1 MTPWAVAIHTVY
13 WSHMRVLR
21 VSRRLHC
28 ETDRTGTRAATGHT
42 AAWVVF
48 SVSQHP
54 EVEAKIVEELRQ
66 HDLLATAEQPNPRAI
81 QWDDIPKLTYLN
93 AVIKVSFPAR

>member
-1 MTPWAVAIHTVY
+1 M
-13 WSHMRVLR
+13 LR
-21 VSRRLHC
+21 VWGCLHC
-28 ETDRTGTRAATGHT
+28 KTNWTGVCAATGHT

-66 HDLLATAEQPNPRAI
+66 HDLLATAEQPNPRAF

-93 AVIKVSFPAR
+93 AVIKVSFLGR

>member
-1 MTPWAVAIHTVY
+1 MSLSTYLAG
-13 WSHMRVLR
+13 VLCVR
-21 VSRRLHC
+21 GDLHC
-28 ETDRTGTRAATGHT
+28 ETDRTGVCAATGHT

-54 EVEAKIVEELRQ
+54 EVEAKITEELRQ
-66 HDLLATAEQPNPRAI
+66 HDLLATVEQPNPRAI

-93 AVIKVSFPAR
+93 AVIKVSFLGR